1 MALDE
6 NMNSAVQTTP
16 LTAEWRDFIALT
28 KPRVMTL
35 VVFTGLC
42 GLLAAPQSIHPVL
55 AFTAILCIALGA
67 GSAAALNQWY
77 ETDLDAQMART
88 SRRPLPAGRMD
99 RQTAL
104 HFGVGLGS
112 FSVLL
117 MGLAVN
123 LLAAGILAVS
133 ILFYVLVYTFWLKRR
148 TPQNIVIGGAAGAFP
163 PLIGWAAATG
173 RVELMPALLF
183 ALIFLWTPPH
193 FWALSLF
200 IKSDY
205 SKAGIPMLPVVAGL
219 RHTRQQILL
228 YTFPMV
234 AVAVAPWQLGLT
246 GALYGLSAILLSIPF
261 VALAAQISLSHETD
275 PAFMKPERRLFA
287 YSILYLF
294 GLFGMLVADRLC
306 WA

>member
-133 ILFYVLVYTFWLKRR
+133 ILFYVLVYTVWLKRR

-173 RVELMPALLF
+173 RGELMPALLF